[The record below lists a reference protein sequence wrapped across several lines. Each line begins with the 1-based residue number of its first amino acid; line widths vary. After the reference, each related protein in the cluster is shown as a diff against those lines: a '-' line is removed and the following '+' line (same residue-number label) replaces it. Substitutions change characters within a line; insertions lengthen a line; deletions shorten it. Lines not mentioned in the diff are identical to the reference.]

1 MLLLQNPSGAL
12 LKTYRS
18 CNQVSSQSKITL
30 QDLFK
35 FKLHSKISSPSHI
48 AHLVILSL
56 LLLLAH
62 SPIVRS
68 RSIPLPASSTQHHNT
83 HSSQDSA
90 DNGRVQLT
98 GEPSNANHY
107 IIVLKCLERYALRP
121 IFSKY
126 AWCCSY
132 LGVLFAQYHNFSS
145 C

>member
-107 IIVLKCLERYALRP
+107 IIVLQVSGKICPEANFLQICMMLLL
-121 IFSKY
+121 S
-126 AWCCSY
+126 WCAFCTIP
-132 LGVLFAQYHNFSS
+132 
-145 C
+145 